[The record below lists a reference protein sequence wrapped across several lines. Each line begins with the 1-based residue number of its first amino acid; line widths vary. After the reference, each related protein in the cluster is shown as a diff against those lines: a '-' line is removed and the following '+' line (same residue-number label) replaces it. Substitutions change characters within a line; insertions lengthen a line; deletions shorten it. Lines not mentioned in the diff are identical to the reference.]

1 MNGRTRGL
9 EGKGGEEKNGVWA
22 SRPGKIEGT
31 AEESRAGSNS
41 ITSIGGGGEKRGR
54 RTGFANDATISTD
67 LLFFFSKVTHLTSI
81 VM

>member
-22 SRPGKIEGT
+22 SRPGKREGT

-41 ITSIGGGGEKRGR
+41 ITSIGGGEKKGDGERDSPMTR
-54 RTGFANDATISTD
+54 QYPQT
-67 LLFFFSKVTHLTSI
+67 FFFSFSKAKHLTSI